1 MRSSILKA
9 GLIGSVVAG
18 LIAPGFLMSSVEAQ
32 KQGAPL
38 WYSVVSVNRVK
49 KPDRKPPQNLH
60 TTERKALLTLQW
72 RVLQRG
78 DGNVQE
84 EVESSKD
91 FQAGDQFKLAITTN
105 QSGYLYIVNQPPGK
119 DAVLLFPDLRINRG
133 ANLVVKDQEYMIPA
147 YCPTFPNPKD
157 CWLELSPPAGTET
170 MIVIFSRERI
180 TTLPNRIAKPN
191 SVVKRSLVEQLIA
204 SSEQRIEQMTG
215 ELQIPGKKAAR
226 YATRVQNTNPKDNE
240 ELIAKIE
247 LTHGG

>member
-1 MRSSILKA
+1 MKFLMLKTVLVCGALA
-9 GLIGSVVAG
+9 GL
-18 LIAPGFLMSSVEAQ
+18 LAPCFLVSRVEAQ

-49 KPDRKPPQNLH
+49 KPDRKPPQHLH

-78 DGNVQE
+78 DGNIQE

-157 CWLELSPPAGTET
+157 CWLELSPPGGTET

-215 ELQIPGKKAAR
+215 ELQIPGKKPAR
-226 YATRVQNTNPKDNE
+226 YATRVQNSNLKDNE